1 MANIDREFDEAIRY
15 NKPIRPEQ
23 AKQHNKEFDDSFLE
37 IFNTPEYRQRQ
48 EEARRR
54 DEEAYNQSLQSTP
67 QKRTKVSNINTNRLK
82 KKEKFS
88 LKKTGFIIVA
98 ILALGVLAK
107 VIVPGQTPEQD
118 PSYLIP
124 DGYVSMYT
132 SEEVTRGDTVYSIA
146 NEYYNTGVYSNT
158 YGSLNNYVETII
170 NTNNLSYDGDIEP
183 FDVLTIPVIVDADNI
198 YYQELN
204 RIEQEINKIR
214 ETEYWIDY
222 VVKPG
227 DSLSSIA
234 ARASG
239 TAGETIQ
246 LTKRIMSKNDLDN
259 SLIYE
264 GQHLKIVNPILGQ
277 LKIQFN
283 ETKQALQESLKD
295 NGSIIK

>member
-15 NKPIRPEQ
+15 NKPISPEQ

-54 DEEAYNQSLQSTP
+54 DEEAYYQSLQSTS
-67 QKRTKVSNINTNRLK
+67 QRRTKVSNINTNRLK

-88 LKKTGFIIVA
+88 LKKTGIIIVA
-98 ILALGVLAK
+98 ILVLGVLAK
-107 VIVPGQTPEQD
+107 IIVPGQTQEQD

-234 ARASG
+234 AKASG

-283 ETKQALQESLKD
+283 EAKEALQESLKD
-295 NGSIIK
+295 NGSIIR